1 MKGLLIKDL
10 YMARKYFK
18 SYILLSVIF
27 LASAMVSD
35 NLFFLFYPCLL
46 CSMIPVNLLAYD
58 ERGKWDVYAGTLP
71 VSRAQIVS
79 AKYLMGL
86 IAQSLVLLCVGLT
99 QLVRMK
105 LNGDF
110 DLAEYGSILGILLSL
125 CFLTIAIPMPF
136 MFKLGVEKGRMAYYV
151 MVGVAC
157 GGSYLASSFVSEVNS
172 AGLSVP
178 VLCLA
183 AIGFYGL
190 SWYLSIR
197 LYEKKEIT

>member
-1 MKGLLIKDL
+1 MKGLLLKDF

-27 LASAMVSD
+27 LGSAMVSD

-58 ERGKWDVYAGTLP
+58 ERGKWDVYTGTLP
-71 VSRAQIVS
+71 LSRAQIVS

-86 IAQSLVLLCVGLT
+86 ITQSFVFACVGLT
-99 QLVRMK
+99 QLVRMQR
-105 LNGDF
+105 NGAF
-110 DLAEYGSILGILLSL
+110 DLAEYGTILGMLLSL
-125 CFLTIAIPMPF
+125 CCITVAIPMPF

-157 GGSYLASSFVSEVNS
+157 GGSYLASSLVSEVNS
-172 AGLSVP
+172 VDLPVP
-178 VLCLA
+178 ILCFA

-190 SWYLSIR
+190 SWFLSIR